1 MSFWRIILEQRLKNE
16 SMNLV
21 LETERLLLRE
31 LTVEDARDTYNLNQ
45 DPEVIK
51 YVHGSGSF
59 ESIDDA
65 RVFLEG
71 YDRYKKEG
79 MGRWACIIKENNEFI
94 GWCGLIKEESG
105 DVDLGFRLYRKN
117 WGYGYATE
125 AAKACLKYGFEELGL
140 NRIVASAM
148 AENKASINVIEK
160 LGMTFVK
167 YFEIPAKED
176 DEDSQIGEGVLYA
189 LEKED

>member
-1 MSFWRIILEQRLKNE
+1 MSTIIETDRLI
-16 SMNLV
+16 
-21 LETERLLLRE
+21 LRE
-31 LTVEDARDTYNLNQ
+31 LATEDAREIYNLNQ
-45 DPEVIK
+45 DPEVVK
-51 YVHGSGSF
+51 YVKSSPF

-79 MGRWACIIKENNEFI
+79 MGRWACIIKETNEFI
-94 GWCGLIKEESG
+94 GWCGLIMEESG

-117 WGYGYATE
+117 WGNGYATE

-140 NRIVASAM
+140 KRIVASAL

-167 YFEIPAKED
+167 YFEI
-176 DEDSQIGEGVLYA
+176 STTIS
-189 LEKED
+189 

>member
-1 MSFWRIILEQRLKNE
+1 MSAIFETDRLI
-16 SMNLV
+16 
-21 LETERLLLRE
+21 LRE
-31 LTVEDARDTYNLNQ
+31 LTTEDARDMYNLNQ
-45 DPEVIK
+45 DPEVVK
-51 YVHGSGSF
+51 YVKNSPF

-79 MGRWACIIKENNEFI
+79 MGRWACIIKENNEWI
-94 GWCGLIKEESG
+94 GWCGLITEKSG
-105 DVDLGFRLYRKN
+105 EVDLGFRLYRKN
-117 WGYGYATE
+117 WGNGYATE

-140 NRIVASAM
+140 ARIIACSM
-148 AENKASINVIEK
+148 PDNKASINVIEK

-167 YFEIPAKED
+167 YFEIPAED
-176 DEDSQIGEGVLYA
+176 DDEEGHAGEGVLYA